1 MYANNGAID
10 RKLLFEATFVT
21 IEKCCDTNQ
30 KGDDTHALGQ
40 PIRGHDKSLAGL
52 EKQTALHIMKRRFL
66 LTTHF
71 DFIALRRF

>member
-1 MYANNGAID
+1 MNADNSAID
-10 RKLLFEATFVT
+10 RQLQPETAFIAVDKGGNAD
-21 IEKCCDTNQ
+21 K
-30 KGDDTHALGQ
+30 KGDDADPLGQ
-40 PIRGHDKSLAGL
+40 PIRGHDKSLAGM

>member
-30 KGDDTHALGQ
+30 KGDDTHAPASQ
-40 PIRGHDKSLAGL
+40 YAVMINPYQVWKS
-52 EKQTALHIMKRRFL
+52 KRRFTL
-66 LTTHF
+66 
-71 DFIALRRF
+71 